1 MIYYKTIIKPHQLCS
16 YRMLCNGTL
25 LPGKSKL
32 LAYFLELH
40 PPWAAVLTAD

>member
-16 YRMLCNGTL
+16 YRMLCNGT